1 MEGGL
6 QRPQAS
12 SDAGKSAKI
21 RQGGTCRLRFA
32 VKVLT
37 SPMF

>member
-6 QRPQAS
+6 RPPQAS

-21 RQGGTCRLRFA
+21 GQGGTCRLRFA
-32 VKVLT
+32 VKALT
-37 SPMF
+37 SPLF